1 MSITPVTAI
10 RESVD
15 LIKRTVAKGAT
26 DAELEL
32 FVRQCERTGLDP
44 FARQIYAIKRWD
56 SATGSEVMQTQVS
69 IDGLRTVA
77 SETGEMGGQ
86 DGPHWCGPDGVWSD
100 VWLGDGPPAAARV
113 IVFRAQ
119 GMTLASFTGVALYR
133 SYCQRKKDGSPNRMW
148 EQMAPEMLAKCA
160 EALALRKAFPQK
172 LSGLYTTDEM
182 GQSYNE
188 DYKGNQ
194 RPSEA
199 TLAQSPELTP
209 PRPAGGQIEASQGKG
224 ASDGVM
230 RSRVA
235 SALGRLS
242 AGQRASVL
250 ALADAK
256 ALLTPD
262 ESPAGTF
269 GPAVANAWLELCRE
283 AASGDE

>member
-1 MSITPVTAI
+1 MSMLPVPI

-32 FVRQCERTGLDP
+32 FIRQCERTGLDP

-56 SATGSEVMQTQVS
+56 ASTNSEIMQTQVS

-86 DGPHWCGPDGVWSD
+86 DGPHWCGPDGNWTD

-113 IVFRAQ
+113 VVFRSQ
-119 GMTLASFTGVALYR
+119 GMNLASFTGVALYS

-148 EQMAPEMLAKCA
+148 QQMAPEMLAKCA

-188 DYKGNQ
+188 RTETPQ
-194 RPSEA
+194 RASEA
-199 TLAQSPELTP
+199 HLAPSPQLAP
-209 PRPAGGQIEASQGKG
+209 PRPAGGHTGASEGKE

-242 AGQRASVL
+242 AGQRSSVL
-250 ALADAK
+250 ALADSQ
-256 ALLTPD
+256 ALPTPD
-262 ESPAGTF
+262 EAPAGTF
-269 GPAVANAWLELCRE
+269 VPSVANAWLELCRDAGE
-283 AASGDE
+283 